1 MAIHF
6 KDKWLE
12 DFYFE
17 DCRHRKIPANLH
29 TTLYR
34 KLQMLDM
41 AKDVMDLRSPPGN
54 QLEAL
59 AGNLTGWYSIRVNKQ
74 HRIIFRWHDG
84 HVLHAC
90 LDPHTYRGISL

>member
-1 MAIHF
+1 MTIYF

-17 DCRHRKIPANLH
+17 DRRHRKIPASLH

-41 AKDVMDLRSPPGN
+41 AKKIMDLRSPPGN
-54 QLEAL
+54 QLESL
-59 AGNLTGWYSIRVNKQ
+59 SGNLAGWYSIRVNKQ
-74 HRIIFRWHDG
+74 YRIIFQWHEG
-84 HVLHAC
+84 HALQAR
-90 LDPHTYRGISL
+90 LDPHTYKGIAL